1 MKTNQNMIRKMG
13 DFEVVQR
20 TKDQMFNATSLLK
33 QWNEH
38 SGQQKQMAH
47 FTDNS
52 STKEFIK
59 TLKKEESYKE
69 RNSVLIK
76 SRGKYGGTWMH
87 PFLFIDFA
95 MWINP
100 TFKYQVIKF
109 VYDELIKNRHLAG
122 DNYKTFCSAVH
133 SIASN
138 CDFSIPAK
146 WLNYV
151 VFNTHKPQIRNE
163 ASQDQLEV
171 LQRLEKKYADLISEG
186 YIKDLST
193 LKQKLLK
200 EWKKR
205 HAQTPLALA

>member
-1 MKTNQNMIRKMG
+1 MG
-13 DFEVVQR
+13 DFEVIQR

-33 QWNEH
+33 QWNG
-38 SGQQKQMAH
+38 SNPAKQREFRNFWKTTKLNEFMSEVVLNELG
-47 FTDNS
+47 FKCVD
-52 STKEFIK
+52 STH
-59 TLKKEESYKE
+59 LKKS
-69 RNSVLIK
+69 LTTIG
-76 SRGKYGGTWMH
+76 RGKYGGTWMH
-87 PFLFIDFA
+87 PFLFIKFA
-95 MWINP
+95 MWLNP
-100 TFKYQVIKF
+100 RFEYQVIKF

-122 DNYKTFCSAVH
+122 DNYKTFCAAVY

-151 VFNTHKPQIRNE
+151 VFNSHKTQIRNE
-163 ASQDQLEV
+163 ASQDQLES

-193 LKQKLLK
+193 LKQKLRR
-200 EWKKR
+200 EWHIR